1 VTCNDLIRPTRSEA
15 VSFHAIVSGE
25 PTVKAQCLPFSQ
37 IPHTTSLF
45 TDFLAYSPSVQP
57 LYPRSPHFG
66 EWLRDE
72 ASSRRYDLARRQQ
85 VSAIL
90 ERQNKSWNAS
100 PQTFSNISRLRA
112 GAAAVVT
119 GQQVGLFGGP
129 TFALYKALTAV
140 KLAEEATAAGVD
152 AVPVFWLATSD
163 HDLAE
168 VNHVSIPGP
177 GGLLRVVS
185 TPSHGVPGA
194 PVSDVR
200 LGDEILPAVE
210 EAAALLG
217 DTPATQFLR
226 ESYRPGETLGTAF
239 ARLYARLFAEWG
251 VILLDASDPE
261 LHRVA
266 EPVYRSAIERVAE
279 MNAALLARGEALDH
293 AGYYQQVKV
302 TSSSVLLFTLRG
314 GARTAL
320 HLRAGGANKA
330 AEFAIGS
337 EPGAEILTPPE
348 LLARIAANPEQF
360 SPNVLL
366 RPAVQDYLLPTLT
379 YTGGPAEVAYF
390 AQLGT
395 VYETLLGHVTPIVP
409 RFSATIVE
417 PKAQRWLRQY
427 DLAVPD
433 VFRGPEA
440 LRQELAARTLPAGLQ
455 AAFERANKSVED
467 SFSGLQEALAELDP
481 TLVDACRTGAHKARH
496 QLDRL
501 RERVTAAEVRRSEIV
516 VRHAEALSHA
526 LYPENALQERGIAGL
541 YFLAHHG
548 TELLHQLYETL
559 RTDCHDHQ
567 ILEL

>member
-1 VTCNDLIRPTRSEA
+1 
-15 VSFHAIVSGE
+15 
-25 PTVKAQCLPFSQ
+25 
-37 IPHTTSLF
+37 
-45 TDFLAYSPSVQP
+45 
-57 LYPRSPHFG
+57 
-66 EWLRDE
+66 
-72 ASSRRYDLARRQQ
+72 
-85 VSAIL
+85 
-90 ERQNKSWNAS
+90 
-100 PQTFSNISRLRA
+100 
-112 GAAAVVT
+112 
-119 GQQVGLFGGP
+119 
-129 TFALYKALTAV
+129 
-140 KLAEEATAAGVD
+140 
-152 AVPVFWLATSD
+152 
-163 HDLAE
+163 
-168 VNHVSIPGP
+168 
-177 GGLLRVVS
+177 
-185 TPSHGVPGA
+185 
-194 PVSDVR
+194 
-200 LGDEILPAVE
+200 
-210 EAAALLG
+210 
-217 DTPATQFLR
+217 
-226 ESYRPGETLGTAF
+226 
-239 ARLYARLFAEWG
+239 
-251 VILLDASDPE
+251 
-261 LHRVA
+261 
-266 EPVYRSAIERVAE
+266 
-279 MNAALLARGEALDH
+279 
-293 AGYYQQVKV
+293 
-302 TSSSVLLFTLRG
+302 
-314 GARTAL
+314 
-320 HLRAGGANKA
+320 
-330 AEFAIGS
+330 
-337 EPGAEILTPPE
+337 
-348 LLARIAANPEQF
+348 
-360 SPNVLL
+360 
-366 RPAVQDYLLPTLT
+366 VQDYLLPTLT